1 MAEFQKNEAMAERR
15 YELPD
20 VAATAALAARLGP
33 LLRAGDVVALFGGL
47 GAGKTAFAR
56 ALIQALQAPLGNVEE
71 VPSPTFS
78 LVQQYQ
84 IGPLEVWHFDLYR
97 ITAPEETYEL
107 GLEEALAA
115 GVCLIEW
122 PERLGPLL
130 PAQRLEIYLEIPA
143 DAGIEDTRRR
153 ARLTGHGG
161 WAQRIENV

>member
-1 MAEFQKNEAMAERR
+1 MAEFQKNGAMAERR
-15 YELPD
+15 FELAGM
-20 VAATAALAARLGP
+20 AATVALAARLGP

-56 ALIQALQAPLGNVEE
+56 ALIQALQAPLGDVEE

-78 LVQQYQ
+78 LVQHYQ

-97 ITAPEETYEL
+97 IAAPEETFEL

-130 PAQRLEIYLEIPA
+130 PAQRLEIYLEIPS
-143 DAGIEDTRRR
+143 DAGFEDTRRR
-153 ARLTGHGG
+153 ARLAGYGG
-161 WAQRIENV
+161 WVERIKNV